1 MGIPQTK
8 IRISMAKEIILG
20 KDLGTFRV
28 AQSGE
33 KYGIDQ
39 LRKLV
44 LFAGEVEDDIFRIA
58 EDGKV
63 KFFEVIGFF
72 FQNVKGAVDIAQHA
86 KEIKNQ
92 FLDLSDVEILEL
104 APVIEEAFEVE
115 EGKAQDAIEEF
126 VVPFWSFIE
135 LGFEHL
141 ERIKARKKA
150 A

>member
-1 MGIPQTK
+1 
-8 IRISMAKEIILG
+8 MAKEIILG
-20 KDLGTFRV
+20 KELGTFKV

-33 KYGIDQ
+33 KYGIEE
-39 LRKLV
+39 LKKLI

-86 KEIKNQ
+86 KDIKNQ
-92 FLDLSDVEILEL
+92 FLDLSEVEVLEL
-104 APVIEEAFEVE
+104 ASVIEKAFEVE
-115 EGKAQDAIEEF
+115 EGQAQDAIEEY

-141 ERIKARKKA
+141 EKIKARKRA